1 MELRLFK
8 VAIPWESLH
17 SVMFSVC
24 LQVLLKPQGGF
35 RNVISVLRGVTVC
48 GIVII
53 CLTVRLNCILGSDRM
68 KKILMLYG
76 ECDLYHSATHGKLQ
90 LQ

>member
-1 MELRLFK
+1 MRLFK
-8 VAIPWESLH
+8 DAILWESLH

-24 LQVLLKPQGGF
+24 LQVLFKPQGGF
-35 RNVISVLRGVTVC
+35 RNIISVLRGVTVC

-53 CLTVRLNCILGSDRM
+53 CLTVKLNCILDSDKI
-68 KKILMLYG
+68 KKILMFYG